1 MKKISAI
8 AVTITILN
16 LVGIVGLNSATAEEK
31 HQSLILAQGLN
42 LPSGVRD
49 AVGGGD
55 LLGVLSSDSR
65 FSTLATALKSTGLLD
80 QLQEGGPFTLF
91 APTNEAFE
99 ALPEGT
105 LESLMQPENSEQ
117 LTKILQH
124 HVIPGEV
131 TSDELS
137 SGEVE
142 TAAGSSVNVDV
153 ESDEV
158 TVGDAKV
165 IDSDIS
171 TENGV
176 VHVID
181 KVMLPE

>member
-1 MKKISAI
+1 MKKISVI
-8 AVTITILN
+8 AVTVTVLN
-16 LVGIVGLNSATAEEK
+16 IVGIVGFDSATASEK
-31 HQSLILAQGLN
+31 HQGLILSQDLN

-49 AVGGGD
+49 AVGGD
-55 LLGVLSSDSR
+55 LLGLLSSDSR
-65 FSTLATALKSTGLLD
+65 FSTLATALKSTGLLEK
-80 QLQEGGPFTLF
+80 LQEGGPFTLF

-124 HVIPGEV
+124 HVISGEV

-153 ESDEV
+153 GSDSV